1 MLLCENGKERSR
13 WESCRILWRLCHENM
28 PAVNHCPLTSIHAET
43 GALHN
48 HTRRGLLLQ
57 KMLCFEFPKQTK
69 ETLSALHTR
78 ERRQGERDLSGASGL
93 ILTEWALQVKFPEF
107 LNLCVMTTRLA
118 FLSNTGFCSSWNFRY
133 RVVDQNHSFI
143 LFCLINMLGI
153 LSLDAGLS
161 FNSANPQ
168 RASGGFSCWGC
179 QEQ

>member
-1 MLLCENGKERSR
+1 MG
-13 WESCRILWRLCHENM
+13 
-28 PAVNHCPLTSIHAET
+28 
-43 GALHN
+43 
-48 HTRRGLLLQ
+48 RRGLGGNPVGFSDACVMKICLQ
-57 KMLCFEFPKQTK
+57 LTIVLWPQSMLKQGLCIITQGEGSCSK
-69 ETLSALHTR
+69 RCCVLNFQNRQRRHCQPFTQGKGGR
-78 ERRQGERDLSGASGL
+78 ERGICPGL